1 MPMMG
6 NQMTQKKY
14 QLQQI
19 IIIKTI
25 KVKVAWILI
34 SNLIKEIL

>member
-1 MPMMG
+1 MPLMG
-6 NQMTQKKY
+6 NQMTQKKD
-14 QLQQI
+14 QLHQI
-19 IIIKTI
+19 LIIKTI